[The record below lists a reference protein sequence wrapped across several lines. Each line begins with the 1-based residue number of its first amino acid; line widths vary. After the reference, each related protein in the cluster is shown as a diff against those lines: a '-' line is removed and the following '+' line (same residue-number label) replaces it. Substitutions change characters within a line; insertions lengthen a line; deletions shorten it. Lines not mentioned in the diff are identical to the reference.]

1 MTVLVGVA
9 GVLVD
14 VFNLETEINSSVGV
28 SYTVVVLISLF
39 MLVYTATW
47 L

>member
-1 MTVLVGVA
+1 MALLAVVA
-9 GVLVD
+9 GVLVHAFD
-14 VFNLETEINSSVGV
+14 LEEVGGAGAEG
-28 SYTVVVLISLF
+28 YIVVVLISLF

>member
-1 MTVLVGVA
+1 MTVFIGVSALLVQA
-9 GVLVD
+9 
-14 VFNLETEINSSVGV
+14 FNLEEGGSEVVGYIV
-28 SYTVVVLISLF
+28 AILISLF